1 MPQPGSI
8 LGDTIE
14 QFKDQGGK
22 AAKEVVKE
30 IAQTPLNILEGV
42 APTTPEKVQAKS
54 IEFKQE
60 KQAKLAKIRSELG
73 SQIQT
78 SPRQKEDRRIFQ
90 GAETAERGMANSNA
104 NMNSG
109 GQALSANMT
118 PKKKPEPL
126 VVQQKRNNKLHGAG

>member
-30 IAQTPLNILEGV
+30 IVKTPVNILEGL
-42 APTTPEKVQAKS
+42 ARTTPEKVQQEREKD
-54 IEFKQE
+54 KQV
-60 KQAKLAKIRSELG
+60 KQIGLSKIRSELG

-78 SPRQKEDRRIFQ
+78 VPRQKEDRRIFQ
-90 GAETAERGMANSNA
+90 GAETAERGMANQNA
-104 NMNSG
+104 AMNSG
-109 GQALSANMT
+109 GQQLSANMT